1 MILEDFELNFCLFET
16 TDSIDT
22 TQLNTLDLFQVGF
35 RMCFAFNNFCLI
47 YWFVNKISDH
57 NLWLLITPS
66 VYSLHDISVQ
76 LLIIL
81 LWFPVECKLTTDL
94 YEYDSGPHNIERFRT
109 GTWLGLDLDFP
120 SQVRRD
126 TSVNRARI
134 VICLG
139 KSQKSDLAI

>member
-57 NLWLLITPS
+57 NLWLLIIPS
-66 VYSLHDISVQ
+66 VYSLHDVSLQ
-76 LLIIL
+76 LLLIL
-81 LWFPVECKLTTDL
+81 LWFALDCNLTTDL
-94 YEYDSGPHNIERFRT
+94 YEYDSGPHNIRSLE
-109 GTWLGLDLDFP
+109 DLDCGFDN
-120 SQVRRD
+120 VIMRNARRIKPMIL
-126 TSVNRARI
+126 VELNL
-134 VICLG
+134 V
-139 KSQKSDLAI
+139 